1 MKADDVPV
9 PRSGKGSIVRRAV
22 LEIVDLAGKLWTLPN
37 TVVGIVI
44 GLAGVLHGARIS
56 FGNNAIQ
63 FEHFPLGIGALTLGN
78 AILYGRS
85 TAPCDIKPLYGST
98 QPLSLAAH
106 ERAHTYQY
114 QAFGPFF
121 IPVYLACGG
130 IRARNPFEQAANAYA
145 AGGHW
150 WPWRRPRC
158 AAGAKRQ
165 A

>member
-1 MKADDVPV
+1 MKAGDDPV
-9 PRSGKGSIVRRAV
+9 PRRENGSIARRIP
-22 LEIVDLAGKLWTLPN
+22 LCIVDLAGKLWTLPN

-44 GLAGVLHGARIS
+44 GLAGVLLGARIS
-56 FGNNAIQ
+56 LGNNAIQ

-85 TAPCDIKPLYGST
+85 TAPGDIKPLYGSK

-114 QAFGPFF
+114 QALGPFF

-130 IRARNPFEQAANAYA
+130 IQARNPFEQAANAYA

-150 WPWRRPRC
+150 WPWRR
-158 AAGAKRQ
+158 
-165 A
+165 